1 MAKNYLVTKEN
12 CIDLAL
18 LVKSKEIGSNFFSA
32 SSEIKKIIED
42 VIQFYAKNACNG
54 D

>member
-1 MAKNYLVTKEN
+1 MAKNYLVTQEN

-18 LVKSKEIGSNFFSA
+18 LVQSKEIGSNFFSA